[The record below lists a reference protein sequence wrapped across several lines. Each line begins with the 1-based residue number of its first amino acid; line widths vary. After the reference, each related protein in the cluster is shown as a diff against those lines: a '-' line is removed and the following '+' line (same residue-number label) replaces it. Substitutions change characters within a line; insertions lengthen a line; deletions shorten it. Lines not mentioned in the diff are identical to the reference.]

1 MPGHHPA
8 RAAALALLLTAC
20 VPPPLPAEGTRA
32 TRAASAASAPRARRA
47 QLPDDCEQRP
57 GQPPPAALRAE
68 YTGVARA
75 ARCDREVYTI
85 MGGIT
90 HFLGVKCAYCH
101 IEPDYAAD
109 THNKRVANWMARE
122 LVPGLRQRK
131 FALGETGEVWC
142 QDCHAGKPKLL
153 GNPRQRS
160 LAIDWMTTHLV
171 EDFDTRQGQPLKCKD
186 CHQGDLGSPD
196 FKPKLIFSDLTALP
210 KPESVT
216 PSAPASSANGP
227 VPSAPAQSE
236 VAPAP
241 TAPDSPASS
250 MPDFGPR

>member
-1 MPGHHPA
+1 VPGHCPI
-8 RAAALALLLTAC
+8 RAAALVLLLTAC
-20 VPPPLPAEGTRA
+20 VPPPLPAESNRA
-32 TRAASAASAPRARRA
+32 TAETPASAPRARRA

-57 GQPPPAALRAE
+57 GQPTPAPLRTE

-131 FALGETGEVWC
+131 FALGETAEVWC

-171 EDFDTRQGQPLKCKD
+171 EDLDTRQGQPLKCKD
-186 CHQGDLGSPD
+186 CHQGDLGSLE
-196 FKPKLIFSDLTALP
+196 FKPKLIFSDLTGLP
-210 KPESVT
+210 KPEST
-216 PSAPASSANGP
+216 TLSAPAASAS
-227 VPSAPAQSE
+227 VPAAPGAPAQSE
-236 VAPAP
+236 VVPAP
-241 TAPDSPASS
+241 TAPDTPASP